1 MGDDLQQHLTPDVDA
16 MYREWFLDYA
26 SYVILDR
33 AIPEVDD
40 GLKPVQRRLLH
51 ALYEMDDG
59 RFNKAANVI
68 GQTMRFHPHG
78 DMAIS
83 AALVNL
89 AQKGLLIETQGNWG
103 NALTGDQAAAPRY
116 IEARLTPFAKD
127 VLFHSAITDWQASY
141 DGRAKE
147 PMVLPARFPLLL
159 FLGAEGIAVGL
170 ATKILP
176 HNFCE
181 LIKESIA
188 VLRGHKPQLIPDFPG
203 GGIADYSEYLD
214 GRKGSKIK
222 VRAKIEV
229 TNSRQLCIREIP
241 FGTTTS
247 SLIDSILAANDK
259 GVVKIKKIE
268 DNTAQDIEILV
279 HLHPGASPDQVIA
292 GLYAF
297 TDCEVSLTP
306 NCCVIAQNKPLFCG
320 ISELLIRSTNR
331 TKELLKKSLEYDRQ
345 VIQDKLHMALLEK
358 IFVEQRLYRKIEGA
372 ENWESVLSI
381 TEKAFKAHKAE
392 LFREATR
399 EDLEKLLE
407 LRIKRIAKYDLT
419 KTEENVAELR
429 KKLAEVEGHLSNLT
443 AYCIT
448 YFKEMLKKYGKLFPR
463 KTEISSFAPVSV
475 SKAAVSNI
483 EVFLDRKEGF
493 VGSSLKA
500 CESLGM
506 ASEFSEML
514 TLAEDGTLMVHRVC
528 DKMFVGKNVLY
539 AGLFQNN
546 ERVVYHLLYRDGKDG
561 STFAKRFHFTSYIR
575 NKMYDLTKGT
585 KGSRI
590 LYFSVHPNGEQE
602 KVRLTLK
609 GNSLLKGASKI
620 DLDFSQI
627 ALKSRQLVGTEITQ
641 NKVEAVTRLLVGAST
656 LQAQRVW
663 FDRKKNQLN
672 GEGEGVYL
680 GKYSG
685 EEQLIAVYAS
695 GSYEVIPF
703 DWNYHFSPDLLDLK
717 FLTKNLIL
725 TVECF
730 DSVKKDPFSKRI
742 ELLDATTGRYD
753 FVSRRANV
761 EVRKIDWTEA

>member
-1 MGDDLQQHLTPDVDA
+1 MGDEIQLQTPDVDR
-16 MYREWFLDYA
+16 MYREWFLNYA

-68 GQTMRFHPHG
+68 GYTMRFHPHG

-83 AALVNL
+83 EALVKL

-116 IEARLTPFAKD
+116 IECRLTPFAKE
-127 VLFHSAITDWQASY
+127 VLFEEAITDWQDSY

-147 PMVLPARFPLLL
+147 PMVLPCKFPLLL

-188 VLRGHKPQLIPDFPG
+188 VLRGQKPHLLPDFPG
-203 GGIADYSEYLD
+203 GGVADYSEYLD
-214 GRKGSKIK
+214 GRRGSKIK

-229 TNSRQLCIREIP
+229 NNSKQLCIREIP

-259 GVVKIKKIE
+259 GTVKIKKIE
-268 DNTAQDIEILV
+268 DNTAKDIEILI

-297 TDCEVSLTP
+297 TDCEVSITP
-306 NCCVIAQNKPLFCG
+306 NVCVIAENKPLFC
-320 ISELLIRSTNR
+320 SVSDLLIRSTNR
-331 TKELLKKSLEYDRQ
+331 TKDLLRKSLEHERA
-345 VIQDKLHMALLEK
+345 VIQNKLHMALMEK
-358 IFVEQRLYRKIEGA
+358 IFVEEKIYRKIEGA
-372 ENWESVLSI
+372 ESWEEVLSI
-381 TEKAFKAHKAE
+381 TQKSFRPHLGQLLRE
-392 LFREATR
+392 LTV

-407 LRIKRIAKYDLT
+407 LRIKRIAKYDLS
-419 KTEENVAELR
+419 KTEEAVSDLR
-429 KKLAEVEGHLSNLT
+429 NKLKGVEDSLNNLT
-443 AYCIT
+443 LYCIN
-448 YFKEMLKKYGKLFPR
+448 YFKEMLKKYGKVFPR
-463 KTEISSFAPVSV
+463 KTEIGSFAPVSV
-475 SKAAVSNI
+475 SKAAVSNMEI
-483 EVFLDRKEGF
+483 FIDRKEGF
-493 VGSSLKA
+493 IGSSLKGH
-500 CESLGM
+500 ESLGM
-506 ASEFSEML
+506 ASEYSEIMSL
-514 TLAEDGTLMVHRVC
+514 SEDGKMMVHRVS
-528 DKMFVGKNVLY
+528 DKISVGKNVVY
-539 AGLFQNN
+539 AGFFQDN
-546 ERVVYHLLYRDGKDG
+546 ERCVYHLVYRDGKDG
-561 STFAKRFHFTSYIR
+561 AVLAKRFNFSSYIR
-575 NKMYDLTKGT
+575 NRMYDVTKGT
-585 KGSRI
+585 KGSRV

-602 KVRLTLK
+602 KIRVSLK
-609 GNSLLKGASKI
+609 STSLLKNADSI
-620 DLDFSQI
+620 DLDFSNL
-627 ALKSRQLVGTEITQ
+627 AVKSRQLIGTVLTEH
-641 NKVEAVTRLLVGAST
+641 KVDKITRLLVGAST

-672 GEGEGVYL
+672 SEGEGVYL

-695 GSYEVIPF
+695 GSYELIDF
-703 DWNYHFSPDLLDLK
+703 DWKYHFAPDIIDLRFFSK
-717 FLTKNLIL
+717 GLSMM
-725 TVECF
+725 VEGI
-730 DSVKKDPFSKRI
+730 DTVKKDSFSKRI
-742 ELLDATTGRYD
+742 DLQNITKGRCD
-753 FVSRRANV
+753 FLPRKSQV
-761 EVRKIDWTEA
+761 EIKKVEWM